1 MENRDG
7 FDLQKLDKEVDA
19 LLSDVKQLLSDA
31 PEAPEIESSQEE
43 EAAPEEAPIE
53 TPAPEEAAS
62 PQASSNVMSDATVV
76 FRPLTFYEQSKPAY
90 QTARRAQYERER
102 EQARQE
108 RERQQLAREAEEARK
123 MQELEQRQKQ
133 PRHRARANPPQ
144 SEAEYAQWLYEQG
157 EGEETLR
164 QREQIE
170 RRTERSRAAAPE
182 KKRHPL
188 RALLLIVLA
197 LLIAGTAALFV
208 LARQPVAENV
218 SGSRKSGCS
227 TILIAGTDRDGYRT
241 DTMMLLSI
249 DRSRGTIGLV
259 SIPRDTLV
267 YCEYSVPKINSAYGW
282 AGGSE
287 DGMAELMQRVQEI
300 IGFAPDGYVLIDLE
314 GFEALVDHMGGV
326 EFNVP
331 MDMQYSDPSQ
341 GLEIDLRAGTQK
353 LSGAQA
359 LQLVRYRSGYAQAD
373 LDRVTVQRAFVK
385 AALSQW
391 LTPGKLPRLP
401 AALKVLSEYTQ
412 SSLSSRNYLWLAEA
426 AAFCDMENIST
437 RTLPGTASYISG
449 GSYYVLD
456 PAGVAETVNTCC
468 NPYEQG
474 VAVSDL
480 SIRIG

>member
-7 FDLQKLDKEVDA
+7 FDLQKLDKEVDE
-19 LLSDVKQLLSDA
+19 LLCDVKQLLSDT
-31 PEAPEIESSQEE
+31 PECESVPEE
-43 EAAPEEAPIE
+43 EAAPMDAPDE
-53 TPAPEEAAS
+53 TAEVEDAAL
-62 PQASSNVMSDATVV
+62 PQPSSDVMSDATVV

-123 MQELEQRQKQ
+123 MQELEQRQKH
-133 PRHRARANPPQ
+133 PRRRVRTSPPQ
-144 SEAEYAQWLYEQG
+144 SDAEYAQWLYEQG
-157 EGEETLR
+157 GDEETLR
-164 QREQIE
+164 QREQVE
-170 RRTERSRAAAPE
+170 RRAEGGRAAAP
-182 KKRHPL
+182 KRKRHPL

-197 LLIAGTAALFV
+197 LLVAGTAALYV
-208 LARQPVAENV
+208 LAKQPVAENV
-218 SGSRKSGCS
+218 TIPRKSGCS
-227 TILIAGTDRDGYRT
+227 TILLAGTDRDGYRT

-249 DRSRGTIGLV
+249 DRGRGTIGLV

-282 AGGSE
+282 AGGGE
-287 DGMAELMQRVQEI
+287 DGMAELMQRVEEI

-314 GFEALVDHMGGV
+314 GFEKLVDHMGGV

-401 AALKVLSEYTQ
+401 AALKVLSKYTQ
-412 SSLSSRNYLWLAEA
+412 SNLTDSNYLWLAEA
-426 AAFCDMENIST
+426 AVFCDMENLST

-449 GSYYVLD
+449 GAYYVLD

>member
-7 FDLQKLDKEVDA
+7 FDLQKLDKEVDE
-19 LLSDVKQLLSDA
+19 LLCDVKQLLSDA
-31 PEAPEIESSQEE
+31 PEVPESE
-43 EAAPEEAPIE
+43 
-53 TPAPEEAAS
+53 PAPEEDAAPMDTHDETAEAENAAP
-62 PQASSNVMSDATVV
+62 PQPSSDVMSDATVV

-123 MQELEQRQKQ
+123 MQELEQRQKH
-133 PRHRARANPPQ
+133 PRRRVRTAPPQ
-144 SEAEYAQWLYEQG
+144 SDAEYAQWLYEQG
-157 EGEETLR
+157 EDGETLR
-164 QREQIE
+164 QREQVE
-170 RRTERSRAAAPE
+170 RRAEHGRTDAP
-182 KKRHPL
+182 KRKRHPL

-197 LLIAGTAALFV
+197 LLVAGTAALYV
-208 LARQPVAENV
+208 LAKQPIAENTV
-218 SGSRKSGCS
+218 GVRKSGCS
-227 TILIAGTDRDGYRT
+227 TILLAGTDRDGYRT

-282 AGGSE
+282 AGGGEEGIS
-287 DGMAELMQRVQEI
+287 ELMQRVEEI

-314 GFEALVDHMGGV
+314 GFEKLVDLMGGV

-391 LTPGKLPRLP
+391 LTPGKLLRLP

-412 SSLSSRNYLWLAEA
+412 SSLTDSNYLWLAEA
-426 AAFCDMENIST
+426 AVFCDMENLST

-449 GSYYVLD
+449 GAYYVLD